1 MTPNFIPREEAQ
13 APRKPAASVQ
23 GPREACAVACGERG
37 KGDSAPAGTT
47 RGRQWP
53 PPAATAATGSGQE
66 GWAGLTFTLP
76 AFPLVAWLAEAFV
89 GLGRVLAD
97 GIDVAVI
104 RALRALVHVDWPCV
118 RGGRGNAGEVWP
130 GKQASDRGKE
140 HLLPPALPSIT
151 GVINRNGCHVTIWR
165 DK

>member
-1 MTPNFIPREEAQ
+1 MWGA
-13 APRKPAASVQ
+13 
-23 GPREACAVACGERG
+23 GE
-37 KGDSAPAGTT
+37 GDSAPAGTT

-66 GWAGLTFTLP
+66 GWAGLTFTLS

-104 RALRALVHVDWPCV
+104 RALRALVHVDGPCV
-118 RGGRGNAGEVWP
+118 GGTGETLVRC
-130 GKQASDRGKE
+130 GLGSRHRTGARSTFC
-140 HLLPPALPSIT
+140 LLPFHPSL
-151 GVINRNGCHVTIWR
+151 G
-165 DK
+165 